1 MPARPSSRGTVI
13 TRAAIV
19 FVLLTGVFTAAGE
32 VPAPPR
38 IAPEATGEPFRLLNA
53 LKSTLERELNEAAS
67 QGYVFTAMMDGKT
80 IDGGNEVVVVMSR
93 RLAAG
98 SRPLHYK
105 VLAADDA
112 STLQR
117 QLEAMGAFGFRY
129 RGRSTAGTS
138 FGGPEAVVILER
150 DAADRDAQYDYRLV
164 AAAPASTL
172 QAELNELSRL
182 GFEVE
187 GLSVSKTALGGNEV
201 VTILSRRH
209 GRAPGG

>member
-13 TRAAIV
+13 TRTAIV
-19 FVLLTGVFTAAGE
+19 FALLTGVFAAASE
-32 VPAPPR
+32 VPAPPP
-38 IAPEATGEPFRLLNA
+38 IAPEVAGEPFRVLNA
-53 LKSTLERELNEAAS
+53 STATLEADLNEAAA
-67 QGYVFTAMMDGKT
+67 QGYVMAAM
-80 IDGGNEVVVVMSR
+80 IDGQKTAKGKIVVVMSR
-93 RLAAG
+93 RPATAP
-98 SRPLHYK
+98 RPARYK
-105 VLAADDA
+105 VLAAEEA
-112 STLQR
+112 STLRR

-138 FGGPEAVVILER
+138 FGGHEAVVILER
-150 DAADRDAQYDYRLV
+150 DTADRDAQYDYRLV

-187 GLSVSKTALGGNEV
+187 GLSISKTALGGSEV

-209 GRAPGG
+209 GRAAGG

>member
-1 MPARPSSRGTVI
+1 MT
-13 TRAAIV
+13 TRTAIV
-19 FVLLTGVFTAAGE
+19 FVLLASVFAAAGE
-32 VPAPPR
+32 VPAPPP
-38 IAPEATGEPFRLLNA
+38 IAPEVAGEPFRVLAAGAAA
-53 LKSTLERELNEAAS
+53 LETELNEAAS
-67 QGYVFTAMMDGKT
+67 QGYVLAAMMDGKKAANDK
-80 IDGGNEVVVVMSR
+80 IVVVMSR
-93 RLAAG
+93 RTAAAP
-98 SRPLHYK
+98 RPLRYK
-105 VLAADDA
+105 VLAAEET
-112 STLQR
+112 STLRR

-129 RGRSTAGTS
+129 RGRSTVGTS

-187 GLSVSKTALGGNEV
+187 SLSVSKTAHGANEV

-209 GRAPGG
+209 GRAAGG

>member
-1 MPARPSSRGTVI
+1 MT
-13 TRAAIV
+13 TRTAIV
-19 FVLLTGVFTAAGE
+19 FVLLASVFAAAGE
-32 VPAPPR
+32 VPAPPP
-38 IAPEATGEPFRLLNA
+38 IAPEVAGEPFRVLAAGAAA
-53 LKSTLERELNEAAS
+53 LETELNEAAS
-67 QGYVFTAMMDGKT
+67 QGYVLAAMMDGKT
-80 IDGGNEVVVVMSR
+80 IDGGNDKIVVVMSR
-93 RLAAG
+93 RTAAAP
-98 SRPLHYK
+98 RPLRYK

-112 STLQR
+112 PALRR

-129 RGRSTAGTS
+129 RGRSTVGTS

-187 GLSVSKTALGGNEV
+187 GLSVSKSAPGGNEV

-209 GRAPGG
+209 GRAAGG